1 MQWVLLTALGVG
13 MATVLGAALGFLT
26 GALPHK
32 FNDMILG
39 FAAGVMLCAA
49 VLGLIVPA
57 VEQGGRFGG
66 VIAVVGV
73 GLGALTLSML
83 DRFTPHLHKL
93 AGVEKEESHRESSLS
108 KVMLFVIAIGLHN
121 LPEGIAAGVSF
132 GTGELAD
139 ALTVAGGIALQNV
152 PEGMVIIAPLLAVG
166 VSRRRTFVIA
176 AMTGVVEVLGT
187 LLGYFAVS
195 VVAGILPIA
204 LAFAGGAMLYVVSD
218 EMIPETHSHGYERG
232 ATWSLLAGFA
242 LMLLV
247 DAYLG

>member
-13 MATVLGAALGFLT
+13 LATVLGAALGFLT
-26 GALPHK
+26 GALPHR

-66 VIAVVGV
+66 LIAVVGV
-73 GLGALTLSML
+73 GLGALTLSLL

-93 AGVEKEESHRESSLS
+93 AGVDREEAHTDSSLS

-166 VSRRRTFVIA
+166 VSRPRTFVIA
-176 AMTGVVEVLGT
+176 AMTGVVEVIGT

-218 EMIPETHSHGYERG
+218 EMIPETHSHGYERA

>member
-26 GALPHK
+26 GALPHR

-66 VIAVVGV
+66 LVAVAGV

-93 AGVEKEESHRESSLS
+93 AGVEKEELQHGLL
-108 KVMLFVIAIGLHN
+108 LFGLT
-121 LPEGIAAGVSF
+121 EDGQKRAG
-132 GTGELAD
+132 
-139 ALTVAGGIALQNV
+139 TVFLHINGS
-152 PEGMVIIAPLLAVG
+152 G
-166 VSRRRTFVIA
+166 VNI
-176 AMTGVVEVLGT
+176 
-187 LLGYFAVS
+187 
-195 VVAGILPIA
+195 
-204 LAFAGGAMLYVVSD
+204 
-218 EMIPETHSHGYERG
+218 RG
-232 ATWSLLAGFA
+232 ACRQEHLCGKADLLRGH
-242 LMLLV
+242 V
-247 DAYLG
+247 I